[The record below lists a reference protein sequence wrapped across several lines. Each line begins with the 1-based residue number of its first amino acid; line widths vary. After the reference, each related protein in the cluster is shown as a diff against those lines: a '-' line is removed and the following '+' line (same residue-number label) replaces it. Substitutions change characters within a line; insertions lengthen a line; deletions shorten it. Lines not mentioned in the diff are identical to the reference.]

1 MLSAFHKPSKKSASS
16 TRIGSPIVP
25 TKTSS
30 SARSQGTGFRQS
42 ASGSSIARSQAEPA
56 SSQVL
61 KRFGDDRDFATPSGV
76 ETTAAE
82 LKGTGESA
90 YSTLIQKH
98 LPGDV
103 SRPFALRPIPDSF
116 CAAPVSGQNPETV

>member
-1 MLSAFHKPSKKSASS
+1 MLNLPWGRFQTCRVR
-16 TRIGSPIVP
+16 TRCLNDLGMIGIL
-25 TKTSS
+25 
-30 SARSQGTGFRQS
+30 AM
-42 ASGSSIARSQAEPA
+42 
-56 SSQVL
+56 
-61 KRFGDDRDFATPSGV
+61 PSGV

-82 LKGTGESA
+82 PKGTGEGA

-116 CAAPVSGQNPETV
+116 CAAPFSGQNPETV